1 MNALTDI
8 KYVKTLLG
16 EAGFTFSKQLGQ
28 NFLVNPSVCPKMAD
42 MCGCEGIGVIEIGT
56 GVGVLT
62 TELAKRAKRVVAI
75 ELDERLRPVLDVT
88 LKDFD
93 NVTVIFGDVLK
104 IDLEKVLSDYFDGME
119 VCVCANLPYYIT
131 SPIVMS
137 LLESKLPFKAITV
150 MVQKEAAQRLCADMG
165 TRKCGAVTAAV
176 SYYAKAEKLF
186 SVERGSF
193 IPSPNVD
200 SAVIRLTVH
209 RDPPVAANDEKMLFS
224 VIRAAFS
231 QRRKTLP
238 NSIAS
243 GTSFTKEQ
251 IISALECCS
260 IKPTARAEELTLS
273 QFADI
278 SNALAEV

>member
-75 ELDERLRPVLDVT
+75 ELDESLRPVLDVT
-88 LKDFD
+88 LKDYD

-193 IPSPNVD
+193 MPSPNVD

-251 IISALECCS
+251 IISALECCG

-278 SNALAEV
+278 SNTLAEV

>member
-88 LKDFD
+88 LKDHD

-209 RDPPVAANDEKMLFS
+209 RNPPVAANDEKMLFS

-243 GTSFTKEQ
+243 GTPFTKEQ
-251 IISALECCS
+251 IVSALERCG

-278 SNALAEV
+278 SNTLAEV

>member
-28 NFLVNPSVCPKMAD
+28 NFLVNPSVCPKMAE

-193 IPSPNVD
+193 MPSPNVD

-278 SNALAEV
+278 SNTLAEV

>member
-88 LKDFD
+88 LKDHD

-209 RDPPVAANDEKMLFS
+209 RNPPVAANDEKMLFS

-243 GTSFTKEQ
+243 GTPFTKEQ
-251 IISALECCS
+251 IASALERCS

-278 SNALAEV
+278 SNTLAEV

>member
-88 LKDFD
+88 LKDYD

-176 SYYAKAEKLF
+176 S
-186 SVERGSF
+186 
-193 IPSPNVD
+193 
-200 SAVIRLTVH
+200 
-209 RDPPVAANDEKMLFS
+209 
-224 VIRAAFS
+224 
-231 QRRKTLP
+231 
-238 NSIAS
+238 
-243 GTSFTKEQ
+243 
-251 IISALECCS
+251 
-260 IKPTARAEELTLS
+260 
-273 QFADI
+273 
-278 SNALAEV
+278 

>member
-88 LKDFD
+88 LKDYD

-209 RDPPVAANDEKMLFS
+209 RNPPVAANDEKMLFS

-243 GTSFTKEQ
+243 GTPFTKEQ
-251 IISALECCS
+251 IVSALERCS

-278 SNALAEV
+278 SNTLAEV

>member
-88 LKDFD
+88 LKDYD

-209 RDPPVAANDEKMLFS
+209 RNPPVAANDEKMLFS

-243 GTSFTKEQ
+243 GTPFTKEQ
-251 IISALECCS
+251 IASALERCS

-278 SNALAEV
+278 SNTLAEV

>member
-1 MNALTDI
+1 M
-8 KYVKTLLG
+8 
-16 EAGFTFSKQLGQ
+16 
-28 NFLVNPSVCPKMAD
+28 
-42 MCGCEGIGVIEIGT
+42 
-56 GVGVLT
+56 
-62 TELAKRAKRVVAI
+62 
-75 ELDERLRPVLDVT
+75 
-88 LKDFD
+88 
-93 NVTVIFGDVLK
+93 K

>member
-88 LKDFD
+88 LKDHD

-193 IPSPNVD
+193 MPSPNVD

-251 IISALECCS
+251 IVSALERCG

>member
-88 LKDFD
+88 LKDHD

-193 IPSPNVD
+193 MPSPNVD

>member
-88 LKDFD
+88 LKDHD

-193 IPSPNVD
+193 MPSPNVD

-278 SNALAEV
+278 SNTLAEV

>member
-88 LKDFD
+88 LKDYD

-209 RDPPVAANDEKMLFS
+209 RNPPVAANDEKMLFS

-243 GTSFTKEQ
+243 GTPFTKEQ
-251 IISALECCS
+251 IVSALERCG

-278 SNALAEV
+278 SNTLAEV

>member
-88 LKDFD
+88 LKDYD

-200 SAVIRLTVH
+200 SAVICLTVH

>member
-28 NFLVNPSVCPKMAD
+28 NYLVNPSVCPKMAD

-88 LKDFD
+88 LKDYD

-209 RDPPVAANDEKMLFS
+209 RNPPVAANDEKMLFS

-243 GTSFTKEQ
+243 GTPFTKEQ
-251 IISALECCS
+251 IASALERCS

-278 SNALAEV
+278 SNTLAEV

>member
-88 LKDFD
+88 LKDYD

-200 SAVIRLTVH
+200 SAVIRLTV
-209 RDPPVAANDEKMLFS
+209 RRNPPVAANDEKMLFS

-243 GTSFTKEQ
+243 GTPFTKEQ
-251 IISALECCS
+251 IASALERCS

-278 SNALAEV
+278 SNTLAEV

>member
-88 LKDFD
+88 LKDYD

-209 RDPPVAANDEKMLFS
+209 RNPPVAANDEKMLFS

-243 GTSFTKEQ
+243 GTPFPKEQ
-251 IISALECCS
+251 IVSALERCG

-278 SNALAEV
+278 SNTLAEV